1 MATLHIWVWPRSQAG
16 VACSFHNS
24 CQAGRQ
30 PASQPASKKTSWARR
45 SLLDRDYPKLC
56 TFEPR
61 LLYVLLAVLFGFFLL
76 LFMTAIYSLVFHTP
90 KFLWKRDE
98 MTRRGGR
105 IDTHN
110 SMWQWLHSLL
120 LRHLIDFG
128 APIHPQVYN
137 NSRQTV
143 QIGPQKNHV
152 QRVQTEVLTHYLERQ
167 HFARR
172 RRDETGCNKIMQ

>member
-1 MATLHIWVWPRSQAG
+1 MDREG
-16 VACSFHNS
+16 VGVS
-24 CQAGRQ
+24 CQKMQSENEQLRLVAGNQWQHCIFEFAPGVRQ
-30 PASQPASKKTSWARR
+30 ELHVRFIIVVRQAASQPASKKTSWARR

-110 SMWQWLHSLL
+110 SMWQWLHSLR

-143 QIGPQKNHV
+143 QIGPQTKP
-152 QRVQTEVLTHYLERQ
+152 R
-167 HFARR
+167 
-172 RRDETGCNKIMQ
+172 